1 MQSLHNQVQ
10 THTHTRLQ
18 YMDAQVAMQT
28 QTQMHP
34 IDLHGAVPLTFLG
47 PASPGTV
54 KVPDCNDT
62 TPSNVNHQ

>member
-1 MQSLHNQVQ
+1 VQSLFNQV
-10 THTHTRLQ
+10 HTHKHLQ
-18 YMDAQVAMQT
+18 YMDERVAMQM
-28 QTQMHP
+28 QMQMHP
-34 IDLHGAVPLTFLG
+34 IDLHGAVPLTFLE